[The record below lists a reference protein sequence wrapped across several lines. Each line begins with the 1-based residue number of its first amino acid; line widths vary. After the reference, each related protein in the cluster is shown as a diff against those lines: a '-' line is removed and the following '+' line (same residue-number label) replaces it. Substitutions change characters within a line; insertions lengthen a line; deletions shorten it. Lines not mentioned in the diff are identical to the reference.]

1 MQEKQKKAI
10 FEKQIVVFNLGKE
23 EFGVDI
29 GEVREI
35 IRMEQIT
42 KIPNTAAYIKGVIS
56 LRGGIIVI
64 IDLAMQLGFS
74 PKQTDNNTRIIV
86 IEISN
91 NVVGMIVDS
100 ATEVLRLSPDQIQPA
115 PAIITQRINADY
127 IEGVGILGD
136 RLLILLDLSKV
147 LQAKEVKIVENIAK
161 TAMTPEEKPEESK
174 KEEQSKPEEKAQET
188 KKEEHP
194 VLTDV
199 PDGFHFNTHEGQ
211 PLKNVADLL
220 GYIKGLSE
228 EQFKM
233 FVNEEKNDFYQ
244 WIKHTV
250 KDDDLAEKIN
260 GLKSKDDVSKEIMSR
275 IIQTKIEK

>member
-1 MQEKQKKAI
+1 MMQDKQKKAI
-10 FEKQIVVFNLGKE
+10 FEKQIVVFTLGTE

-64 IDLAMQLGFS
+64 IDLAMQLGLQG
-74 PKQTDNNTRIIV
+74 KQYDNNTRIIV
-86 IEISN
+86 IEINN

-100 ATEVLRLSPDQIQPA
+100 ATEVLRLSSDQIQPA
-115 PAIITQRINADY
+115 PQIITQRINADY
-127 IEGVGILGD
+127 IDGVGILGD
-136 RLLILLDLSKV
+136 RLLIMLDLAKV
-147 LQAKEVKIVENIAK
+147 LQTKEVKTIERIVKNAADPQDEG
-161 TAMTPEEKPEESK
+161 TVE
-174 KEEQSKPEEKAQET
+174 

-194 VLTDV
+194 ALADV
-199 PDGFHFNTHEGQ
+199 PSNVHFQTHEGQ
-211 PLKNVADLL
+211 PLKNVAELL
-220 GYIKGLSE
+220 GYVKELSE

-244 WIKHTV
+244 WIKYSV
-250 KDDDLAEKIN
+250 KDDELAEKIN
-260 GLKSKDDVSKEIMSR
+260 GLKSKDDVSKEMMRR
-275 IIQTKIEK
+275 IIQTKMGN